1 MPSTTATTLASEA
14 RKLRLAGG
22 RSGGGNN
29 IKSSGVAEADNN
41 HHQPNNLSPAARR
54 RLRRSQNAHFGDESY
69 SGSAVR
75 EVGGGNNAIKY
86 GRRSQRRGGGPAT
99 PSRESRQ
106 DTQQQLSLPVAESS
120 SVDSDDN
127 GTCFNSVGTAT
138 TPNRNRTRRQHL
150 QQNRLSKL
158 DPLKESA
165 HSPEGDKMGGGKSI
179 WDHPE
184 EMVSTTTSRYKSSD
198 NILVYSDYDQ
208 TGGRFHKHN
217 GVSGGT
223 SVASTKSGGDMDHAM
238 LGFQSVA
245 ALKQEVRQDVGGFTS
260 EKDTNDKVD
269 EVLNKPN
276 VKTALGVAAA
286 ATIGAAILGPVGVLV
301 GAASVGI
308 GIGVMQI
315 PEEQR
320 SNAASHASTSL
331 EKARAVA
338 LDISESMG
346 KSCARMYE
354 KETGKD
360 PKDALGNVVPDEIM
374 DRCCSIGKEDQQKD
388 GISLDVPDLPPSPIV
403 SGMKSSTVDTFGDE
417 YIAPSLSMGEKR
429 EIIMPENA
437 NTRRAACGRVG
448 RVVPLG
454 QIHSLRPSLQP
465 RAWLDVMASAYTT
478 RDDKNEA
485 MQEILILAKDKEISR
500 WFLEEGILDSLMLIL
515 STYFRNYSSFVRN
528 VQPQDTKEQL
538 KSYKP
543 GGQAFVH
550 ARLASNCCVALGKAH
565 CAAVHTEGDMLLM
578 SAYSRGS
585 VPVQRQLAQMLF
597 EVPHHMKVINPSV
610 DGTADQ
616 HDAEFT
622 LTELSMQQAE
632 DLASSIKALDDGNID
647 IA

>member
-1 MPSTTATTLASEA
+1 M
-14 RKLRLAGG
+14 
-22 RSGGGNN
+22 
-29 IKSSGVAEADNN
+29 
-41 HHQPNNLSPAARR
+41 
-54 RLRRSQNAHFGDESY
+54 
-69 SGSAVR
+69 
-75 EVGGGNNAIKY
+75 
-86 GRRSQRRGGGPAT
+86 
-99 PSRESRQ
+99 
-106 DTQQQLSLPVAESS
+106 
-120 SVDSDDN
+120 DD
-127 GTCFNSVGTAT
+127 
-138 TPNRNRTRRQHL
+138 
-150 QQNRLSKL
+150 
-158 DPLKESA
+158 
-165 HSPEGDKMGGGKSI
+165 
-179 WDHPE
+179 
-184 EMVSTTTSRYKSSD
+184 
-198 NILVYSDYDQ
+198 
-208 TGGRFHKHN
+208 
-217 GVSGGT
+217 
-223 SVASTKSGGDMDHAM
+223 AM
-238 LGFQSVA
+238 LGFQSVST
-245 ALKQEVRQDVGGFTS
+245 LKQQVGQNVGGWTS
-260 EKDTNDKVD
+260 DKDTNDKVD

-360 PKDALGNVVPDEIM
+360 PKDALGDVVPDEIM
-374 DRCCSIGKEDQQKD
+374 DRCCSLGKEDEQKD
-388 GISLDVPDLPPSPIV
+388 GIISLDGGGTVDLPPSPIA
-403 SGMKSSTVDTFGDE
+403 SGGQHRLRSMTGEAFGDE
-417 YIAPSLSMGEKR
+417 FISQSFSMGEKR
-429 EIIMPENA
+429 DAMMPDNA
-437 NTRRAACGRVG
+437 ITRRAACGRVG

-515 STYFRNYSSFVRN
+515 STYFRNYSSFSRN
-528 VQPQDTKEQL
+528 IQPQDTKEQF
-538 KSYKP
+538 KSYKQ
-543 GGQAFVH
+543 GGQAFIH

-610 DGTADQ
+610 DGTTDQ

-632 DLASSIKALDDGNID
+632 DLASSIKALDDGKID
-647 IA
+647 FA

>member
-14 RKLRLAGG
+14 RKLRLAG

-54 RLRRSQNAHFGDESY
+54 RLRRSQNAQFGDESY

-75 EVGGGNNAIKY
+75 EVGGGNNDIKY

-138 TPNRNRTRRQHL
+138 TPNRNRSRRQHL

-165 HSPEGDKMGGGKSI
+165 HSPEGNKMGGGKSI
-179 WDHPE
+179 WDHQE
-184 EMVSTTTSRYKSSD
+184 EMVSMTTSRYKSSD
-198 NILVYSDYDQ
+198 NTSVYSDCE
-208 TGGRFHKHN
+208 GGRFRKHN

-223 SVASTKSGGDMDHAM
+223 SVASTKSGGDMDDAM
-238 LGFQSVA
+238 LGFQSVS

-269 EVLNKPN
+269 EVLSKPN

-331 EKARAVA
+331 EKAKAVA

-360 PKDALGNVVPDEIM
+360 PKDALGDVVPDEIM
-374 DRCCSIGKEDQQKD
+374 DRCCSIRQEDQQKD
-388 GISLDVPDLPPSPIV
+388 GISLDGGGTVDLPPSPIA
-403 SGMKSSTVDTFGDE
+403 SRAQHGMKSTTADAFGDE

-429 EIIMPENA
+429 DIMEPENT
-437 NTRRAACGRVG
+437 NTRRAACGRAG

-500 WFLEEGILDSLMLIL
+500 WFLEVSLI
-515 STYFRNYSSFVRN
+515 
-528 VQPQDTKEQL
+528 
-538 KSYKP
+538 
-543 GGQAFVH
+543 
-550 ARLASNCCVALGKAH
+550 
-565 CAAVHTEGDMLLM
+565 
-578 SAYSRGS
+578 
-585 VPVQRQLAQMLF
+585 
-597 EVPHHMKVINPSV
+597 
-610 DGTADQ
+610 
-616 HDAEFT
+616 
-622 LTELSMQQAE
+622 
-632 DLASSIKALDDGNID
+632 
-647 IA
+647 